1 MVHILTELPAAER
14 PGVMVYLNWAS
25 KQANSSSTHFKFHIL
40 LTSRPRDMFY
50 HQVATN
56 LKKIWK
62 SLGILCGIESGYHG
76 QRNTVIIVL
85 MASFK

>member
-25 KQANSSSTHFKFHIL
+25 KQANTSSTYFKFHIL
-40 LTSRPRDMFY
+40 LTSRPRDMFN

-56 LKKIWK
+56 LKKYGKVWEFYVELK
-62 SLGILCGIESGYHG
+62 VATMDSAT
-76 QRNTVIIVL
+76 Q
-85 MASFK
+85 